1 MKQVEVYFSPTY
13 KKELKKLKKKNYP
26 IKLITQCL
34 KAIIAQDNKILKKI
48 KHHSLQGNWKRFNEF
63 HPGRLSSNSNLNY
76 DQWIVIYTFSKNKLI
91 LTLVSTGN
99 HEILTKH
106 KPKTLLNNKL

>member
-1 MKQVEVYFSPTY
+1 MKQVEIYFSPTY

-26 IKLITQCL
+26 IKLI
-34 KAIIAQDNKILKKI
+34 I
-48 KHHSLQGNWKRFNEF
+48 HWKGFNEF

>member
-34 KAIIAQDNKILKKI
+34 KAIIAQDNKILKKLSTI
-48 KHHSLQGNWKRFNEF
+48 LCKES
-63 HPGRLSSNSNLNY
+63 GR
-76 DQWIVIYTFSKNKLI
+76 D
-91 LTLVSTGN
+91 LTNFIPDV
-99 HEILTKH
+99 
-106 KPKTLLNNKL
+106 